1 MRAPAKGAA
10 ASPLDDGALT
20 CVGSARAGEGAGNG
34 AMFSPFFAAAALRK
48 KESGEERGRE
58 ATNALGFRVG
68 RCAGVFVRPTRVRDR
83 PMQING
89 RERTGQHSAQAG
101 ARGGRVCRPRPRLRP
116 GKLQRP
122 HEQYRPGQFSL
133 FQLVWAK

>member
-1 MRAPAKGAA
+1 MGSTRA
-10 ASPLDDGALT
+10 D
-20 CVGSARAGEGAGNG
+20 EGAGNG
-34 AMFSPFFAAAALRK
+34 AMFSPFFARSPLAAAALS
-48 KESGEERGRE
+48 KESGEETGRE
-58 ATNALGFRVG
+58 ATNALGFPVG
-68 RCAGVFVRPTRVRDR
+68 RRAEGFVRPMRARDR

-89 RERTGQHSAQAG
+89 RERTGQHLAQVG
-101 ARGGRVCRPRPRLRP
+101 ARGGQVCRPRPRLRP